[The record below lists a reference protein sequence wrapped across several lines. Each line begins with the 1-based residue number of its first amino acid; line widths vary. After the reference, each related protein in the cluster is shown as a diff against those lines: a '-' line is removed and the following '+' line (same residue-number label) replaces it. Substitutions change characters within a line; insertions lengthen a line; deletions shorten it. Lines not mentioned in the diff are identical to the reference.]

1 MGVSLSELRE
11 LVMDRE
17 AWRAAVHGIAKS
29 DMTEQLN
36 WTELN
41 WSVFILS
48 GITKKKIKQDYTLP
62 FLYQISNQLPSPP
75 RFTSLEQVLIYFGFI
90 STNIN
95 ANI

>member
-48 GITKKKIKQDYTLP
+48 GITKKKNKAG
-62 FLYQISNQLPSPP
+62 LYFTFSVSN
-75 RFTSLEQVLIYFGFI
+75 F
-90 STNIN
+90 
-95 ANI
+95 